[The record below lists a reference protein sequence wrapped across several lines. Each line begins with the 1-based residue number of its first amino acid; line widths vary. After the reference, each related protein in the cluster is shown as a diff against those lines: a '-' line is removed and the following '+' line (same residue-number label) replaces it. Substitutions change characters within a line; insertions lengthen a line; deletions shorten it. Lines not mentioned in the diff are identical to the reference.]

1 MNHRIRLLL
10 FFLLSSLA
18 SRAQVDY
25 NKIILP
31 DEVSDSVEFRERLV
45 QIAWRNNPGNNI
57 LHREVQIAATEIEK
71 ARINW
76 LNNIRLAGNLNEYS
90 ADRLISGQDAED
102 AIGNRFFP
110 IYNFGV
116 TLPLGVFFENP
127 RNTKI
132 ARENYGIAQDQVN
145 ARKLELRAAVLTLYQ
160 DYLMQ
165 KELLEVQTSITE
177 GRYAQFQLAKQQFE
191 DGSVA
196 IETFEEIRLQ
206 YNLQRMNSIR
216 GERDFLNAK
225 LRLEELLGVRLED
238 I

>member
-1 MNHRIRLLL
+1 MNHRIRL
-10 FFLLSSLA
+10 FLLCLLLPLA
-18 SRAQVDY
+18 GMAQIDY

-31 DEVSDSVEFRERLV
+31 DEGSDSTEFRERLV
-45 QIAWRNNPGNNI
+45 RIAWRNNPENNI
-57 LHREVQIAATEIEK
+57 LHREVQIAETEIERAK
-71 ARINW
+71 INW
-76 LNNIRLAGNLNEYS
+76 LNNIRLSGNLNEYS
-90 ADRLISGQDAED
+90 ADRLISGQGTDEGV
-102 AIGNRFFP
+102 GNRFFP

-116 TLPLGVFFENP
+116 TLPLGIFFENP

-132 ARENYGIAQDQVN
+132 ARENYGIAQEQVN
-145 ARKLELRAAVLTLYQ
+145 ARKLELRTAVLTLYQ

-165 KELLEVQTSITE
+165 KEILEVQTSITE
-177 GRYAQFQLAKQQFE
+177 GRYARFQLAEQQFE

-196 IETFEEIRLQ
+196 IEAFEEVRLQ

-216 GERDFLNAK
+216 SERDFLNAK